1 MRLFLEWDTARIHT
15 PPPQKKKV
23 PSFTWISSGA
33 CSEKL
38 HGPNADIL
46 LPETAIATGSD
57 NWANGRGLDAGSV
70 PYSLS
75 MNIPLKHETC
85 RDSTSTDRKGQYCYV
100 DQLHT
105 LMVIG
110 MLRLE

>member
-1 MRLFLEWDTARIHT
+1 
-15 PPPQKKKV
+15 
-23 PSFTWISSGA
+23 
-33 CSEKL
+33 
-38 HGPNADIL
+38 
-46 LPETAIATGSD
+46 
-57 NWANGRGLDAGSV
+57 
-70 PYSLS
+70 